1 MLNLIYLLLLIART
15 YLTMQPLNDDKDE
28 TGYYQSMA
36 NSTAAVAILESL
48 ESLTL
53 Y

>member
-1 MLNLIYLLLLIART
+1 MLNLIFLFLLIART

-28 TGYYQSMA
+28 TGYCQSMA
-36 NSTAAVAILESL
+36 NSTAVAILESL
-48 ESLTL
+48 LSLTL